1 LDDISTF
8 STGRK
13 HGLLRFWVLNLL
25 TQKQLNGSEI
35 IKEIESN
42 SMGWWKPSPGSIYPL
57 LSKLEEDKL
66 VVRND
71 DNRYIITDD
80 GRKIVEKHFQRVRHF
95 YNQTN
100 PDDVKSVLENIH
112 SELMFILDSD
122 KPFEGI
128 EEEIQKIENKLNEV
142 KKRLIR

>member
-1 LDDISTF
+1 MDDDSSF

-66 VVRND
+66 VIRND
-71 DNRYIITDD
+71 DNRYIITDE
-80 GRKIVEKHFQRVRHF
+80 GKKIVDKHFQRVRHF

-100 PDDVKSVLENIH
+100 PDDIKSVLENIH
-112 SELMFILDSD
+112 SELMFILDSHM
-122 KPFEGI
+122 PFDGAEEKI
-128 EEEIQKIENKLNEV
+128 EKIQKRLDEI
-142 KKRLIR
+142 KKRLIK